1 MNKNR
6 KFGIFSG
13 RAAALLTAGLL
24 VGTLTTGC
32 RKVYRVEQAGAAA
45 RPQQVDL
52 TAAQAISVRQ
62 EMESIEAFV
71 ARSGWD
77 MRQSGTGLWYEIYTE
92 AAATAPKVEYGNAVK
107 AAYTL
112 RLLNGSLVEEYTEER
127 PRTWIL
133 GKSELTAGLSEAL
146 MMLKKGSKA
155 RFILPSHLAYGFSGN
170 GTDIPPRAT
179 LLYDLEVLEVLV
191 NPER

>member
-1 MNKNR
+1 MMT
-6 KFGIFSG
+6 G
-13 RAAALLTAGLL
+13 RAAALLTACLL
-24 VGTLTTGC
+24 VCGAAGC

-62 EMESIEAFV
+62 EMESIDAFV
-71 ARSGWD
+71 ARSGWN
-77 MRQSGTGLWYEIYTE
+77 MQQSGTGLWYDIYGE
-92 AAATAPKVEYGNAVK
+92 AAVGAPKVEYGNAVK
-107 AAYTL
+107 VAYTL
-112 RLLNGSLVEEYTEER
+112 RLLNGSVVEEYTEER

-133 GKSELTAGLSEAL
+133 GKSEITAGLSEAL
-146 MMLKKGSKA
+146 MMLRKGNKA

-179 LLYDLEVLEVLV
+179 LLYDLEVVEVLV
-191 NPER
+191 EPKI

>member
-1 MNKNR
+1 M
-6 KFGIFSG
+6 FTG
-13 RAAALLTAGLL
+13 RAAALWAVCWVVFCLL
-24 VGTLTTGC
+24 VAATGC

-52 TAAQAISVRQ
+52 TAAQAISVKQ

-71 ARSGWD
+71 ARSGWN
-77 MRQSGTGLWYEIYTE
+77 MQQSGTGLWYEIYGE
-92 AAATAPKVEYGNAVK
+92 AAAGAPKVEYGDAVK
-107 AAYTL
+107 VAYTL
-112 RLLNGSLVEEYTEER
+112 RLLNGSVIEEYTAER

-133 GKSELTAGLSEAL
+133 GKSEMTAGLPEAL
-146 MMLKKGSKA
+146 MMLKKGNKA

-179 LLYDLEVLEVLV
+179 LLYDLEVVEVLV
-191 NPER
+191 EPKI

>member
-1 MNKNR
+1 MW
-6 KFGIFSG
+6 SG
-13 RAAALLTAGLL
+13 RAAALLAVCLLAAG
-24 VGTLTTGC
+24 TTSC
-32 RKVYRVEQAGAAA
+32 RNKVYRVEQAGAAA

-52 TAAQAISVRQ
+52 TAAQAISVKQ

-77 MRQSGTGLWYEIYTE
+77 MRQSGTGLWYEIYKE
-92 AAATAPKVEYGNAVK
+92 APAGAPEVEYGNAVK
-107 AAYTL
+107 AVYTL
-112 RLLNGSLVEEYTEER
+112 RLLNGALLEEYTEDK

-133 GKSELTAGLSEAL
+133 GKSEMTAGLSEAL
-146 MMLKKGSKA
+146 MMLKKGNKA

-179 LLYDLEVLEVLV
+179 LLYDLEVVEVLV
-191 NPER
+191 EPKI